1 VIGRTLSSYRVIE
14 KLGEGGMGAVYLA
27 RDERLGR
34 DVALKV
40 LPELMLGDE
49 TARTRFR
56 KEAQALLRLS
66 HPHVATLLDFGSEN
80 GTDYLVM
87 ERVSGPTL
95 DVVRLRGALPE
106 KEVIRLGT
114 QLARGLKAAHEAG
127 VVHRDLKPSNL
138 ALTPDAMLKILDF
151 GLAWVEKQPGPGE
164 TTSVPTSPGALV
176 GTPPYMAPEQL
187 RGEGTDVRTDVYGAG
202 AVLYE
207 LATGRRL
214 FEGKKGAEL
223 TSAILTEAP
232 ALPRTV
238 VSSVSSGLEAVIL
251 KALDK
256 DRDLRYQSARELLV
270 DLERLERGS
279 PSASLE
285 ASHKVGYLLRPLR
298 IAWAC
303 AAAALVVL
311 GAWLLLPAPVPRITQ
326 VTRIVGGLGK
336 FPDTTWAT
344 DGVRIYY
351 VGWKGGQTAVFQVSA
366 NGGQPAEIP
375 VALGG
380 VRWVFGF
387 AERESALLLAADLGP
402 SFQGMG
408 GLPLWLVPVPTG
420 APRRLGDLRGWSAAL
435 SPDGR
440 RVAVHGTKM
449 LVARSDGSDVQE
461 VGLGSLRIFRRW
473 AQWSPDGRSL
483 RVRAMGPDGNGLWI
497 WDVPLDGGSV
507 RPLWP
512 GYRATWNGD
521 GRYSILQPAREGGDI
536 YAVREAASWLRGP
549 SEPKRLTFGPLRFEN
564 PAPSRDGRRLF
575 AFGTI
580 ERQALMRYD
589 SATGRFSP
597 HLGGGP
603 ASQVAASR
611 DGQWLAW
618 IRLPDNTLWRSRSDG
633 SQPLQLTGA
642 PLRAAVPR
650 WSPDGRRIVFAGA
663 APGEPLTL
671 WLVSPEGGEPQP
683 LGGWPTGLVKEG
695 PTDLWDPCW
704 LLDGRTLV
712 YSMQWSW
719 FAGLFRM
726 DVETK
731 KVTLVPGGEDLQ
743 FPKCGPQGQ
752 ILAVFRPR
760 GQGLQQGLRV
770 LWPGRE
776 QWEDVGPLDWH
787 WPDWS
792 RDGQSIIG
800 LNPASQWIERR
811 SLRTRRVERLADTA
825 DRRLES
831 VNGLLWMGLDAHDAP
846 LVVEDQSTSDLYA
859 LDWEAP

>member
-1 VIGRTLSSYRVIE
+1 
-14 KLGEGGMGAVYLA
+14 
-27 RDERLGR
+27 
-34 DVALKV
+34 
-40 LPELMLGDE
+40 
-49 TARTRFR
+49 
-56 KEAQALLRLS
+56 
-66 HPHVATLLDFGSEN
+66 
-80 GTDYLVM
+80 
-87 ERVSGPTL
+87 
-95 DVVRLRGALPE
+95 
-106 KEVIRLGT
+106 
-114 QLARGLKAAHEAG
+114 
-127 VVHRDLKPSNL
+127 
-138 ALTPDAMLKILDF
+138 
-151 GLAWVEKQPGPGE
+151 
-164 TTSVPTSPGALV
+164 
-176 GTPPYMAPEQL
+176 MAPEQV
-187 RGEGTDVRTDVYGAG
+187 RGEAADVRTDVYGAG

-232 ALPRTV
+232 PLPRSV
-238 VSSVSSGLEAVIL
+238 VSSVSPGLEAVVL

-256 DRDLRYQSARELLV
+256 DPDLRYQSARELLV
-270 DLERLERGS
+270 DLERLARGS
-279 PSASLE
+279 PRPSLVLF
-285 ASHKVGYLLRPLR
+285 HKAGYPLR
-298 IAWAC
+298 LPRTAWVC
-303 AAAALVVL
+303 AAAAVVAL
-311 GAWLLLPAPVPRITQ
+311 GVWLLRPAPVPRITQ
-326 VTRIVGGLGK
+326 VTRIVGGTV
-336 FPDTTWAT
+336 PNTTWAT

-351 VGWKGGQTAVFQVSA
+351 VGWKGGETALFQVPA

-375 VALGG
+375 VTVGG
-380 VRWVFGF
+380 VRSVFGF
-387 AERESALLLAADLGP
+387 AERESALLLAADVGP

-408 GLPLWLVPVPTG
+408 GWPLWLVHVPTG

-483 RVRAMGPDGNGLWI
+483 RVRARGPDGNGLWI
-497 WDVPLDGGSV
+497 WDVPLDGGSM

-512 GYRATWNGD
+512 GYWAAWTGD
-521 GRYSILQPAREGGDI
+521 GRFSILQPAREGGDI
-536 YAVREAASWLRGP
+536 YAVREAVSWLRGP
-549 SEPKRLTFGPLRFEN
+549 PAPERLTFGPLRFDHA
-564 PAPSRDGRRLF
+564 APSRDGRRLF

-580 ERQALMRYD
+580 ERQALMRHD
-589 SATGRFSP
+589 SAAGRFSP

-618 IRLPDNTLWRSRSDG
+618 IRLPENTLWRSRPDG
-633 SQPLQLTGA
+633 SQPLQLTGP

-663 APGEPLTL
+663 APGEPSTL

-683 LGGWPTGLVKEG
+683 LGGWPTGLIPGAPGG
-695 PTDLWDPCW
+695 PTDLWDPCF

-712 YSMQWSW
+712 YSRLEVF
-719 FAGLFRM
+719 FAGLYRV

-731 KVTLVPGGEDLQ
+731 KVTAVPGGEDLQ
-743 FPKCGPQGQ
+743 FPRCGPQGQ

-760 GQGLQQGLRV
+760 GQGTQQGLRV
-770 LWPGRE
+770 LWPDRA
-776 QWEDVGPLDWH
+776 QWEDVGPLDWQ

-800 LNPASQWIERR
+800 LNPGSQWIERR
-811 SLRTRRVERLADTA
+811 SLRSGRVERLAEVA
-825 DRRLES
+825 HLRA
-831 VNGLLWMGLDAHDAP
+831 GLLWMGLDAHDAP